1 MHVSKISLVSYNLK
15 VTLEMHVSK
24 ISLVSYNL
32 KVTLETY
39 VSNIKKVLQKTQTKI
54 I

>member
-15 VTLEMHVSK
+15 VTLE
-24 ISLVSYNL
+24 N
-32 KVTLETY
+32 Y